1 MISRCCDVVRHE
13 SILHRAQETPPA
25 DLCAGG
31 PVDFDGMQSV
41 SDCTAD
47 ARWLQPAH
55 IPTAQ
60 CRMMPHDLCGF
71 ALCSHTV
78 QIVHALDSLTILAGA
93 RKRGKAL
100 PDLPSRQRVSG
111 PLPHLIAPFAA
122 HSVHRMPSHA
132 NKCCAFWFVLTVAF
146 LERAVMFCFLEFLP
160 QSRVMVANRGSS
172 AQTCRAMGQILKR
185 KRGEGQEQEGEKMRR
200 AAEAWGESS

>member
-100 PDLPSRQRVSG
+100 PDLPSRQRVSVSTACTECHRT
-111 PLPHLIAPFAA
+111 PISAA
-122 HSVHRMPSHA
+122 HFGLYLRLLFLNAPS
-132 NKCCAFWFVLTVAF
+132 CFAFSSSF
-146 LERAVMFCFLEFLP
+146 LRA
-160 QSRVMVANRGSS
+160 G
-172 AQTCRAMGQILKR
+172 
-185 KRGEGQEQEGEKMRR
+185 
-200 AAEAWGESS
+200 